1 MSIGSESRGYEVVA
15 TVLDWPREGRR
26 GLVCLTH
33 KEASFL
39 FSGSLQWGPLSRY
52 RRFHPRGAVARYVW
66 RTLKAQ
72 YDFGVHFGSRV
83 RANHPANSSQWAF
96 RMATPL
102 LSDEP
107 ERRVVLTSAYFIPD
121 DFMPSPGSEFVAQR
135 RWDLVHIAT
144 ASGYKNWDRA
154 LSSVASLA
162 QSRPKFK
169 ALLVST
175 HGTEKQL
182 RTFTRWLDQLLPNSV
197 KDRVQ
202 HAAILTASGEKGL
215 PEEVVKALL
224 QSSKTLV
231 LFSESEGTSKIV
243 SEALMSGCRVV
254 VYNTLLLNSAHHPSL
269 PGSLF
274 QMRIGSEEETI
285 ERCLDLAPESETD
298 QANRLSAV
306 RSAYSEERNIVRLG
320 EELSSIL
327 GRPISLVGNGFF
339 RLQLPAHT
347 ARGMPWIKDSTFRTS
362 SDLSSTSDWFR
373 FWRFLS
379 KQIKW

>member
-1 MSIGSESRGYEVVA
+1 MA
-15 TVLDWPREGRR
+15 TVLDWPSAGRK

-52 RRFHPRGAVARYVW
+52 RRFHPKAAVARYVW
-66 RTLKAQ
+66 RALKAQ

-83 RANHPANSSQWAF
+83 QANHPANSSQWAF
-96 RMATPL
+96 RLATPL

-107 ERRVVLTSAYFIPD
+107 EGRVALTSAYFIPE
-121 DFMPSPGSEFVAQR
+121 DFAPAQFVAQR
-135 RWDLVHIAT
+135 RWDVVHIAT
-144 ASGYKNWDRA
+144 GSGYKNWDRA
-154 LSSVASLA
+154 LSSVTSLA
-162 QSRPKFK
+162 QSRPNFK

-182 RTFTRWLDQLLPNSV
+182 RTFTRWLEQLLPNSV
-197 KDRVQ
+197 KDRIQ

-215 PEEVVKALL
+215 PEEVVKTLL

-231 LFSESEGTSKIV
+231 LFSESEGTPKIV
-243 SEALMSGCRVV
+243 SEGLMSGCRVV
-254 VYNTLLLNSAHHPSL
+254 VYNILLLNSAQFPSL

-274 QMRIGSEEETI
+274 QMKSGSEKETI
-285 ERCLDLAPESETD
+285 ERCLDLAPESKTD
-298 QANRLSAV
+298 QATRLSAV
-306 RSAYSEERNIVRLG
+306 RATFSEEINIVRLA
-320 EELSSIL
+320 EELSTIL
-327 GRPISLVGNGFF
+327 ARPICLVANGFF

-347 ARGMPWIKDSTFRTS
+347 ARGMPWIKDSTFRTT